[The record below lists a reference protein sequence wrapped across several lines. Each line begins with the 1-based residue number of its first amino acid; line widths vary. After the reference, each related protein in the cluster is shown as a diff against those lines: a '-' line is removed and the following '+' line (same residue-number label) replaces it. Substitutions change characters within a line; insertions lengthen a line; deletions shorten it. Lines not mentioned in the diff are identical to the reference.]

1 MPKPPSVDISHLSIP
16 PESALLRAAYER
28 SGLSVGSM
36 AKATGMSTTAI
47 QIAMNGYRY
56 RDGKATVTMPPDSTV
71 VKMASVLRVAPA
83 ALHEAGRG
91 RAAELLDEAVSSVL
105 KTTTST
111 DQSAMAMSAGRQAL
125 AHQVLA
131 AFSTEELRVEVQ
143 RRDTADSDDDEQTYA
158 ELADDLKAMQYPG

>member
-1 MPKPPSVDISHLSIP
+1 
-16 PESALLRAAYER
+16 
-28 SGLSVGSM
+28 M

-71 VKMASVLRVAPA
+71 VKMASVLRVSPA
-83 ALHEAGRG
+83 ALRDVNRV
-91 RAAELLDEAVSSVL
+91 RAAELLEEATTDL
-105 KTTTST
+105 RTTTST

-131 AFSTEELRVEVQ
+131 AFSTEELRAEIEH
-143 RRDTADSDDDEQTYA
+143 RDNADDEAQDAQTYA
-158 ELADDLKAMQYPG
+158 ELTDDLKSAQYPG